1 MTGPDMLESQRV
13 RQEIRAGRI
22 TGTSRGLAHGFVQ
35 CNLAILPKE
44 YAFDFLLYCQRNQ
57 RACPVLEV
65 TDPGEPGA
73 EEARAVG
80 RSAHRLRALCDLSRR
95 RAHRGPHRHH
105 RSVARRPRDVPDRL
119 RHQHR
124 RRAGERRRAD
134 PQGPLGAAHHLADR
148 AGGPVPRRHDRHH
161 ALAHRAAGDHRDAGH
176 VAVSV
181 QSRRADPSRRSGRD
195 RRRSRQSRCSAA
207 RCRRRRDGIVPVF
220 WACGVTPQ
228 SAAENARLPFFI
240 AHAPAHSFITDLP
253 AQALMN
259 A

>member
-35 CNLAILPKE
+35 CNLAILPKQ

-65 TDPGEPGA
+65 TDPGSPVPKKLA
-73 EEARAVG
+73 PSA

-105 RSVARRPRDVPDRL
+105 RLWRDDLVTFLIGSGISIDGALENAGVPTHKDRWVL
-119 RHQHR
+119 RTTLPTEP
-124 RRAGERRRAD
+124 AGPFRGDMIVTMRWLTAQQAITATQVTSRFPFNHGAPIHLGDPAAIGAD
-134 PQGPLGAAHHLADR
+134 LEDPLF
-148 AGGPVPRRHDRHH
+148 GGPVP
-161 ALAHRAAGDHRDAGH
+161 
-176 VAVSV
+176 
-181 QSRRADPSRRSGRD
+181 PTPT
-195 RRRSRQSRCSAA
+195 
-207 RCRRRRDGIVPVF
+207 GIVPVF

-228 SAAENARLPFFI
+228 SAAENAKLPFFI